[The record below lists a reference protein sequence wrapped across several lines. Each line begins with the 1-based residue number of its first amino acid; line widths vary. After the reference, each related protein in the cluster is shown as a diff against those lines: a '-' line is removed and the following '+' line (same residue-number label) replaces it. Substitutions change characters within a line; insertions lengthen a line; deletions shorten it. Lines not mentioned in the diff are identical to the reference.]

1 MGKLHGVQA
10 KIALSANARP
20 IFHKAR
26 PVPVALQAKVD
37 TEIDGLVR
45 EGVLTPVEQSEWA
58 SR

>member
-20 IFHKAR
+20 INHKAR
-26 PVPVALQAKVD
+26 PAPVTLQAKVD

-45 EGVLTPVEQSEWA
+45 EGVLTPVEQS
-58 SR
+58 